1 MGGCCSCLFGAS
13 QSLASETELA
23 KQQQPPSVQRSL
35 AISVKMSARTIQV
48 GEDGKVSGH
57 GLALAGVSVE
67 QDAAYWEW
75 HLEMPNDGSLG
86 EVKFGVSTRKDSKFY
101 AALEAKE
108 NNEEDGTALMK
119 VIPDIKGGDVVG
131 VAVQQADLP
140 MIQFLLNGEPL
151 HDLAIN
157 RFRGTVYPSIHLPDG
172 VTAKVIF
179 NEDDFTEMSPHARF
193 GPLMVSRG
201 II

>member
-1 MGGCCSCLFGAS
+1 MVLDFY
-13 QSLASETELA
+13 LAFNWVLRLVVVA
-23 KQQQPPSVQRSL
+23 
-35 AISVKMSARTIQV
+35 
-48 GEDGKVSGH
+48 
-57 GLALAGVSVE
+57 
-67 QDAAYWEW
+67 
-75 HLEMPNDGSLG
+75 
-86 EVKFGVSTRKDSKFY
+86 
-101 AALEAKE
+101 
-108 NNEEDGTALMK
+108 EEDGTALMK

-131 VAVQQADLP
+131 VAEQQADLP

-172 VTAKVIF
+172 VTAKVVF